1 MDDLYYVFCF
11 EGERKLVVTFIL
23 AVLSLVALDQFSKY
37 KAVVHLKEMRTFP
50 IIQNVFHFTYV
61 ENEGAA
67 FGILQ
72 NKRLFFIMITL
83 VVLLG
88 ISYYY
93 LKMPK
98 KKPYNRIRLC
108 LILIFSGALG
118 NLIDRIRLGYVVD
131 FFDFRLINFPVFN
144 VADVCV
150 VIGTIFLSLL
160 ILFLTEDEM
169 EVGKTKIEKAADTH
183 KEELFKDEIKMIS
196 GDEKQ

>member
-1 MDDLYYVFCF
+1 MSYFD
-11 EGERKLVVTFIL
+11 
-23 AVLSLVALDQFSKY
+23 
-37 KAVVHLKEMRTFP
+37 
-50 IIQNVFHFTYV
+50 
-61 ENEGAA
+61 
-67 FGILQ
+67 
-72 NKRLFFIMITL
+72 FF
-83 VVLLG
+83 
-88 ISYYY
+88 
-93 LKMPK
+93 
-98 KKPYNRIRLC
+98 R
-108 LILIFSGALG
+108 ALG